1 MKSKWIS
8 VNTEVPILNEI
19 IYYKG
24 NLFGQEARYIGDDNV
39 RIIHNENLDRFDE
52 WKPKHAGY
60 VTFNILH
67 NDGVTKI
74 EAKGLVDDGLFTT
87 EYTLDGMDYSAVIPL
102 SRIK

>member
-8 VNTEVPILNEI
+8 INTKMPILNEI

-24 NLFGQEARYIGDDNV
+24 NLHGQEARHMGNGYVQLLSGEVDQ
-39 RIIHNENLDRFDE
+39 FDE
-52 WKPKHAGY
+52 WKPKHPGQ

-74 EAKGLVDDGLFTT
+74 QAKGEVSEGLFTT
-87 EYTLDGMDYSAVIPL
+87 EYYHKGMCYGAIIPL
-102 SRIK
+102 NRIKQ